1 MTRLRANFHKGYAM
15 DGIVNSKVRE
25 YVENLVNFPEF
36 SDMETYAKAN
46 HVPIVMKD
54 AGEFLRF
61 IVSTAKP
68 VEILEL
74 GTAIGYSS
82 ILMARSSPTS
92 SIVTVE
98 RSEEMRDMAEENIGK
113 YGLGGRIRV
122 VLSECDIFLKTSE
135 KLFDFIFIDAGKS
148 HYQEYLDLCL
158 PRLSHSG
165 MILCDN
171 VLYQGLVAHDTVARK
186 HRTNVTKL
194 REFMAYVHGREDLI
208 TSTLTV
214 GDGMLLIRRKEL

>member
-1 MTRLRANFHKGYAM
+1 M
-15 DGIVNSKVRE
+15 DTIVNPKVRE
-25 YVENLVNFPEF
+25 YVEGLVSFPEF
-36 SDMETYAKAN
+36 SEMETYAKAN

-68 VEILEL
+68 AEILEL

-82 ILMARSSPTS
+82 ILMAKSSPAS

-98 RSEEMRDMAEENIGK
+98 RSEVMRDIAEKNIAN
-113 YGLGGRIRV
+113 YDLSGRISV
-122 VLSECDIFLKTSE
+122 ILSECDRFLMTSE

-158 PRLSHSG
+158 PRLSRSG
-165 MILCDN
+165 IILCDN
-171 VLYQGLVAHDTVARK
+171 VLYQGLVAHETVARK

-194 REFMAYVHGREDLI
+194 REFMAYVYGREDLI